1 MAVYS
6 KTEDYAN
13 LTLTASVKTA
23 APNDVFKLYVSPTL
37 KSGPGRYSPDATYK
51 LFVRLANGLKMKSV
65 TETSGKVH
73 LATFSAD
80 WTGGPDVPVGIS
92 NIGWNPGSSE
102 REKHAYTSWL
112 LATWQSSQVT
122 DTSLDT
128 PLGWTIEVEVVA
140 GHSFVANDNQAAIDA
155 TLIVMQS
162 NSVKTALSKPFT
174 LQIASAGPEFA
185 SVTIPAS
192 PVVSGKSV
200 VAEGTHAIVVKATL
214 AEDAKTATMQVR
226 WRLAVGGGSTW
237 NQIVP
242 DVAVTGGKELAEFT
256 VNYDFTHQVTLEF
269 SCAEPGGSNWGAP
282 FDVIVSVE
290 SDLLRLE
297 DFVIKWAPP
306 KIILTGKLIVP
317 STQIKFSSLEL
328 SIDGG
333 TTWTNISSSHSGGPA
348 TLTFTHDMT
357 GTDEKDRDFSKGVYL
372 RATDDLPRTTPKQ
385 AVKFDAASF
394 LTISWDGTTAILDD
408 INLGEELSYTI
419 HLSCAVET
427 GTPVS
432 PGTIL
437 PPSTI
442 DLLLPDSAAVEAI
455 PAGTNGYISFDDISR
470 TFQQTYYAP
479 GWRGT
484 PGATR
489 IYSGPIQSGVVQ
501 ALAYVRINSALVNAK
516 LAPATLTI
524 DSAEF
529 FVHKIESIEPVKAV
543 VYRPA
548 PYFQLVNPVLHTNR
562 NAVNIKGDFIPPVE
576 PSPDLKFDVSV
587 DNNPPHTVTP
597 TTLTTNEFELSL
609 DNQVF
614 KDFDKDGNY
623 TVRLAVHRSADA
635 RPEERSSH
643 VEILSFIID
652 NKSPAFINPYVVVDN
667 GNLLARGDVIS
678 PAGASVPVKF
688 VYVYWDHTGGTI
700 NKRPASLTSTS
711 ATRWSFR
718 DSLPIDQFTGA
729 LFPRVEAVAEGAPSQ
744 TQDLLFQSAEG
755 LLNVALTINAS
766 DVSNQG
772 TPLINAGTVA
782 FKFTLTSLVGLR
794 QKLNLHLTLGAAF
807 SESVITA
814 HTAPAPGEGTVKI
827 TDWDGSGATQVL
839 QTEDLTQNASF
850 TISGTTALGK
860 VSDSELLALQSRDA
874 TITREAMESITLAL
888 VESNSPP
895 QTFSVVDPEFGAIFT
910 ARLIAK

>member
-23 APNDVFKLYVSPTL
+23 AAKDVFKLYVSPTL
-37 KSGPGRYSPDATYK
+37 RSGPGRYTPDATYK
-51 LFVRLANGLKMKSV
+51 LFVRLPNGLKMKSV
-65 TETSGKVH
+65 TETPGKVH

-80 WTGGPDVPVGIS
+80 WTGGPDVSVGIS
-92 NIGWNPGSSE
+92 SIGWNPGSSD

-128 PLGWTIEVEVVA
+128 PLGWTIEVEVEA
-140 GHSFVANDNQAAIDA
+140 GHSFVANDNQAAMDA

-162 NSVKTALSKPFT
+162 NSVKSALSKPFT
-174 LQIASAGPEFA
+174 LQIAAAGPELA

-200 VAEGTHAIVVKATL
+200 VAAGTHAIVVKATL

-226 WRLAVGGGSTW
+226 WRQAGGTGGTW
-237 NQIVP
+237 NQIIP
-242 DVAVTGGKELAEFT
+242 DVAVTGGKQLAEFT
-256 VNYDFTHQVTLEF
+256 VNYDFTHQVTLQF
-269 SCAEPGGSNWGAP
+269 SCAEPGGDHWGAP
-282 FDVIVSVE
+282 FDVIISVE
-290 SDLLRLE
+290 SDLLQLE
-297 DFVIKWAPP
+297 NFVIKWSSA
-306 KIILTGKLIVP
+306 KILLTGTLIVP
-317 STQIKFSSLEL
+317 STQIKFASLEL
-328 SIDGG
+328 STDGG
-333 TTWTNISSSHSGGPA
+333 TTWTNISASKSGGPA
-348 TLTFTHDMT
+348 TLTFTYDMT
-357 GTDEKDRDFSKGVYL
+357 GTDAKARDFSQGVYI
-372 RATDDLPRTTPKQ
+372 RATDNLSVTTPRQ

-394 LTISWDGTTAILDD
+394 LTISWDGTTTTLGD
-408 INLGEELSYTI
+408 INLGEEVSYSI
-419 HLSCAVET
+419 HLSCAVKT
-427 GTPVS
+427 
-432 PGTIL
+432 GTIL
-437 PPSTI
+437 PPATI

-455 PAGTNGYISFDDISR
+455 LTGTNGYISFDDISGA
-470 TFQQTYYAP
+470 FQHSYYAP

-489 IYSGPIQSGVVQ
+489 IYTGPIQSGLVQ
-501 ALAYVRINSALVNAK
+501 TVALVRVNSALVNAK
-516 LAPATLTI
+516 LAPAKLTI

-529 FVHKIESIEPVKAV
+529 FAHKIESIEPVKAV

-548 PYFQLVNPVLHTNR
+548 PYFQLVNQVLHTNR

-597 TTLTTNEFELSL
+597 TILTTNEFELSL

-623 TVRLAVHRSADA
+623 TVRLAVHRSADT

-643 VEILSFIID
+643 VETLSFIID
-652 NKSPAFINPYVVVDN
+652 NKSPAFVNPYVVVDN
-667 GNLLARGDVIS
+667 GNLVARGDVIS
-678 PAGASVPVKF
+678 PAGATVPVKF

-700 NKRPASLTSTS
+700 NKRAASLTSTG

-729 LFPRVEAVAEGAPSQ
+729 LFPRVEAVAEGAPPQ

-755 LLNVALTINAS
+755 LLNVELTINAS
-766 DVSNQG
+766 AVSNQG

-807 SESVITA
+807 SESEITT
-814 HTAPAPGEGTVKI
+814 HTAPAPGEGTVKM

-850 TISGTTALGK
+850 TISGTTTLAK

-874 TITREAMESITLAL
+874 SITREAMESITLAF

-895 QTFSVVDPEFGAIFT
+895 QTFSVVDAEFGEIFT
-910 ARLIAK
+910 VRLIAK